1 MQITFEGG
9 PRAGQVVTID
19 AGRSVTIGRD
29 PAADVFIDDP
39 RASRPHA
46 RITVDAGGAASIE
59 DLGSTN
65 GTFVNGGRLERI
77 TALRDG
83 DSIALGNT
91 RLTVGGVRHDDATIV
106 VAGATVVDVTP
117 ASPAAPTPVRTPS
130 PSMIV
135 MRESVTRANRN
146 SRIAAVVAGGIVLVA
161 VIGVAWF
168 VLFGRAPSNDEIA
181 SRMRPSVVYVEVQ
194 NDYVSGNGT
203 GWVLDADKGLI
214 VTNNHV
220 IDGIERVTVSGEGLT
235 PRSANIVAAA
245 PCDDMAV
252 LHVDDKAGLASVK
265 QGSQGNLRQGDD
277 VLALGYPV
285 TGSSERNLVL
295 TAGTVSVV
303 RTTYAGGGEIN
314 NLPNV
319 IQTTARINPG
329 NSGGPLVNRAGEV
342 VGMNTILIPDLDQN
356 YAIGIDRIKELEGD
370 LSTGQGHAWTGMG
383 LTIPDEETLTGLG
396 LPVTPGLLVVS
407 VIPGTEADKAGFGQF
422 PVLVT
427 AVDGHPVSDMPSY
440 CAAVGGKQSGDEA
453 SFTVTY
459 LDPAD
464 GSAVTGDVP
473 IGFR

>member
-1 MQITFEGG
+1 VKITFEGG
-9 PRAGQVVTID
+9 PRAGQDVSID
-19 AGRSVTIGRD
+19 PGRSVTIGRD

-46 RITVDAGGAASIE
+46 RITVDAGGSATIE

-65 GTFVNGGRLERI
+65 GTFVNGVRI
-77 TALRDG
+77 QGPTPLRDA
-83 DSIALGNT
+83 DAIALGNT
-91 RLTVGGVRHDDATIV
+91 RLVVGGIRPGDATIV
-106 VAGATVVDVTP
+106 VGNATVVDVSPP
-117 ASPAAPTPVRTPS
+117 ATAVRPAS

-135 MRESVTRANRN
+135 MRESVSKANRN
-146 SRIAAVVAGGIVLVA
+146 SRIAAIVAGGVVLVA
-161 VIGVAWF
+161 IIAVAWF
-168 VLFGRAPSNDEIA
+168 FLFGRAASNDEIVT
-181 SRMRPSVVYVEVQ
+181 RMKPSVVYVDVQ

-245 PCDDMAV
+245 PCDDIAV
-252 LHVDDKAGLASVK
+252 IHVDDKAGLASVK
-265 QGSQGNLRQGDD
+265 QGSQANLRQGDD

-285 TGSSERNLVL
+285 TGSSQRNLVL

-303 RTTYAGGGEIN
+303 KTTFEGEGEIN

-356 YAIGIDRIKELEGD
+356 YAIGIDRIKELAGE
-370 LSTGQGHAWTGMG
+370 LSTGQGRAWTGMG
-383 LTIPDEETLTGLG
+383 LTVPDEKTLTGLG

-407 VIPGTEADKAGFGQF
+407 VIPGTEADQAGFGQF

-427 AVDGHPVSDMPSY
+427 AVDGRAVSDMPTY
-440 CAAVGGKQSGDEA
+440 CAAVGSRKSGDQA
-453 SFTVTY
+453 TFTVTY

-473 IGFR
+473 MTFR